1 VLWGEDKLKS
11 LRMKTEPALRLFG
24 NVCRVVVKQQVERT
38 LKADGLWE
46 EMEAADRRGLTPL
59 FYSHINPYGHFELN
73 LDRPLLQE
81 AA

>member
-1 VLWGEDKLKS
+1 ML
-11 LRMKTEPALRLFG
+11 
-24 NVCRVVVKQQVERT
+24 VERT
-38 LKADGLWE
+38 LKADGMWE
-46 EMEAADRRGLTPL
+46 EMEAADRRGLTRL